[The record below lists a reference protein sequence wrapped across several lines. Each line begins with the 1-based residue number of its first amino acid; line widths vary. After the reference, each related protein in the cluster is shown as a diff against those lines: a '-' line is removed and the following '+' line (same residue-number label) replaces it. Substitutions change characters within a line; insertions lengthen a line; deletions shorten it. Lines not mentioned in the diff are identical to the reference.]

1 MSILVTGAAGYIG
14 SNAVLKLLNEG
25 YNVIAIDRNSP
36 KWIKNIPRNI
46 ANKLKF
52 IKQDISHDSLS
63 RIFRKYKSIKGVLH
77 FAGDISVPE
86 SVSNP
91 EKYYENNLWGTYKLL
106 QQCRKYNVNNFIFSS
121 SACVY
126 GEPILNKK
134 KQTIKETESFG
145 PLNPYGETKMMV
157 EMFLQSLSTAY
168 DFRHCSLR
176 YFNVVGNDSQQ
187 RVWDGHWKEKSN
199 LFPALMRTY
208 LGYTPD
214 IRIFGDDWKTEDGTC
229 VRDYIHVTDLVD
241 AHILALRALMKGAP
255 INHTYNVGTGR
266 GYSVMEVVNAFEQE
280 IGNVSV
286 VMTGRREGDA
296 ERVVA
301 CPNLIRKDL
310 KWKPKYTDLNTMV
323 KDYAGMICTH
333 NNDRGLWREKQR

>member
-25 YNVIAIDRNSP
+25 YDVVAVDRNMPEWLKS
-36 KWIKNIPRNI
+36 IPRNI
-46 ANKLKF
+46 EKKLKF
-52 IKQDISHDSLS
+52 HRVDICHDELS
-63 RIFRKYKSIKGVLH
+63 RIFRRHKSINGVLH
-77 FAGDISVPE
+77 FAANISVPE

-91 EKYYENNLWGTYKLL
+91 EKYYENNLWGTYRLL
-106 QQCRKYNVNNFIFSS
+106 QQCRKYDVNNFIFSS

-134 KQTIKETESFG
+134 KQTIKETEPLD

-157 EMFLQSLSTAY
+157 EIILQSLSTAY
-168 DFRHCSLR
+168 NFRHCSLR
-176 YFNVVGNDSQQ
+176 YFNVVGNDSHQ

-214 IRIFGDDWKTEDGTC
+214 IRMFGSDWNTEDGTC

-241 AHILALRALMKGAP
+241 AHIIALRALMDERP
-255 INHTYNVGTGR
+255 IQHTYNVGTGR
-266 GYSVMEVVNAFEQE
+266 GYSVKEVINAFEQE
-280 IGNVSV
+280 VGNVV
-286 VMTGRREGDA
+286 VVPTGRRGGDA
-296 ERVVA
+296 EKVVA
-301 CPNLIRKDL
+301 CPKSIKKDL
-310 KWKPKYTDLNTMV
+310 KWKPKYTDLNTMI
-323 KDYAGMICTH
+323 KDYAGMICSH
-333 NNDRGLWREKQR
+333 NYGHGLWKEKRK